1 MIYANVLYQFIWHEF
16 CDWYIE
22 MSKLALHG
30 AIGNDSDGARKRL
43 SELLDQILLLLH
55 PVMPF
60 VTEEIWQVMGNGRPS
75 IMVQQYPIT
84 QPQWIDGEA
93 EKQMEFLMGVV
104 RAIRNLRTELNCPP
118 GKGSQSD
125 LLRPAGRSGF
135 PPRPRA
141 LLALAGARG
150 HSGISR
156 RRRSLPKAPPPQSS
170 ALRRY
175 ICPSTI

>member
-1 MIYANVLYQFIWHEF
+1 NDHANVLYQFIWHEF

-60 VTEEIWQVMGNGRPS
+60 VTEEIWQVMGNDRPS

-104 RAIRNLRTELNCPP
+104 RAIRNLRTELNCPQGREVKAIFCGQP
-118 GKGSQSD
+118 AD
-125 LLRPAGRSGF
+125 LDFLRGQEPY
-135 PPRPRA
+135 
-141 LLALAGARG
+141 L
-150 HSGISR
+150 
-156 RRRSLPKAPPPQSS
+156 RSLARVGKAESSGAGDAPKGA
-170 ALRRY
+170 A
-175 ICPSTI
+175 T